1 MRPADPGQ
9 LRSAWLTSGISDHL
23 RSCGT
28 SSDGYKMGTKFAPVL
43 ATRDAMFEP
52 DLAAGTW
59 PGPKPVKVTRCR
71 VDGLAEGGAELA
83 ARGASL
89 SARLDR
95 LPHLD
100 RRAAAL

>member
-43 ATRDAMFEP
+43 ATRNAMFEP
-52 DLAAGTW
+52 DS
-59 PGPKPVKVTRCR
+59 
-71 VDGLAEGGAELA
+71 AELA
-83 ARGASL
+83 GLEPATSWVRFRRRRLQPFAVLCRFVCVCGFRGTSLGERLRHLRWAS
-89 SARLDR
+89 
-95 LPHLD
+95 
-100 RRAAAL
+100 